1 MLKLIKSQRLKNLIK
16 NSGTLFVGS
25 QFQTLLLFFQ
35 SIIVARSLGVI
46 EYGKWAIVVTL
57 CGLVMNFS
65 TFRTSDVL
73 GKYIVEL
80 RVKKEFSVLAVV
92 IKKSLFVDFITRLGA
107 IFLILLFS
115 FSGSA
120 LFKGPESITIYL
132 LYGFSL
138 SFQFINATWFCLERD
153 NFNYK
158 IIAMLNFLIAFLRLV
173 LIVYFFLILKKIN
186 LTFLAFSF
194 LFSSGIVIIVK
205 IIRIERLLNNYGQNS
220 LKTIMIAKSDTIIKS
235 YPVYKE
241 YWQFMKTTYF
251 SNIFSSM
258 IKQMDI
264 LAVGYFFSSES
275 VGLLRLA
282 KNISKIIQEFAT
294 SMSKPLYQDFNELIE
309 IGKKSK
315 ILSFLRKNLKYY
327 LIILFFTLLSVSL
340 FIKPFIVFVYGN
352 EYIVA
357 SKIFRIYLILVFL
370 FVGFFWIDPL
380 VLALKGW
387 KFKMK
392 TLLVGLIFY
401 FLLIVVL
408 SKFLNLYGIIISYL
422 LVVSFINILLYKYI
436 KKNISSP

>member
-35 SIIVARSLGVI
+35 SIIVARSLGVS

-80 RVKKEFSVLAVV
+80 RVKKEFSVLAVI
-92 IKKSLFVDFITRLGA
+92 IKKSLFVDFITRSGA

-120 LFKGPESITIYL
+120 LFNGPESITIYL

-138 SFQFINATWFCLERD
+138 FFQFINATWFCLERD
-153 NFNYK
+153 NLNYK

-173 LIVYFFLILKKIN
+173 LIVYFFLVLKKIN
-186 LTFLAFSF
+186 LIFLALSF
-194 LFSSGIVIIVK
+194 LFSSGIIIIFK
-205 IIRIERLLNNYGQNS
+205 IIRIERLLKNYGQNS
-220 LKTIMIAKSDTIIKS
+220 LKKIMIAKSDTIIKS

-241 YWQFMKTTYF
+241 FWQFMKTTYF

-264 LAVGYFFSSES
+264 LAVGYFFTSES

-282 KNISKIIQEFAT
+282 KNLSKIIQEFAT
-294 SMSKPLYQDFNELIE
+294 NMAKPLYQDFNELIE

-315 ILSFLRKNLKYY
+315 ILSFLKKNLKYY
-327 LIILFFTLLSVSL
+327 LIILFFTLLLISL

-357 SKIFRIYLILVFL
+357 SEIFRVYLILVFL
-370 FVGFFWIDPL
+370 FVGFFWVDPL
-380 VLALKGW
+380 LLALKGW
-387 KFKMK
+387 EFKMK

-401 FLLIVVL
+401 ILLIVVL
-408 SKFLNLYGIIISYL
+408 SKLLNLYGIVISYI
-422 LVVSFINILLYKYI
+422 LVVSFINIILYKYI
-436 KKNISSP
+436 KKNISIP